1 MFALWFRACRAA
13 LVLGRWGF
21 LLEIFDVGAGIF
33 DVGAGVSKSLEPLV
47 TTRPEIRC
55 QGLGF
60 RDTRELP
67 KIGGPNT

>member
-21 LLEIFDVGAGIF
+21 LLEIF